1 MKIEVVFLLVLGL
14 SFSICNGQNID
25 KIINAAKVHEIVK
38 KLSNDDMQGRKC
50 FTTGI
55 DKAANYIASEFKTSN
70 LKFFSKA
77 NNYFQEFKMTKNV
90 TLSIQGMIDN
100 VPLTLDNVAV
110 NTTSADIIIN
120 SLKDYE
126 LVELKATDS
135 FEKIVFPLL
144 KADRNILILADTAHT
159 SNFKNMQRFSGIAK
173 FPSKVSLV
181 MVLTSNLIPST
192 FYLQVKHKQTFQ
204 ILKNVIGIIPGKSKK
219 NEYVIFGGHYDHL
232 GVGKPDKNQDSI
244 FNGANDNASGVTA
257 VIMLSRYFSRFRNNE
272 RTLIFIAFSAE
283 EMGGLGSRYF
293 SQRINS
299 DQVIAM
305 FNIEM
310 IGTLSK
316 WGANSAY
323 ITGYEKSD
331 FGKILQANLTGSE
344 FYLESDPYPK
354 QNLFYR
360 SDNTPFASLG
370 VPAHTI
376 STAKMEE
383 APNNE
388 PNYHKQSDEVG
399 TLEISNMVKII
410 KAIAISS
417 KTIVS
422 GKEKPMRVDK

>member
-1 MKIEVVFLLVLGL
+1 MKIEATLFILLGF
-14 SFSICNGQNID
+14 SFSICNGQNIE
-25 KIINAAKVHEIVK
+25 KIINAAKVYEIENI
-38 KLSNDDMQGRKC
+38 LSDDDMQGRKC
-50 FTTGI
+50 FTAGI
-55 DKAANYIASEFKTSN
+55 DKAADYIASEFERNK
-70 LKFFSKA
+70 LKFFGKSK
-77 NNYFQEFKMTKNV
+77 NYFQEFKMTKNV
-90 TLSIQGMIDN
+90 PLSVQGMIDDM
-100 VPLTLDNVAV
+100 PLTLDNVAL
-110 NTTSADIIIN
+110 NTTSAHVIIN

-126 LVELKATDS
+126 LVKLKATDS

-144 KADRNILILADTAHT
+144 KVDRNVLILADTAHVN
-159 SNFKNMQRFSGIAK
+159 NFKNMQRFSGIAK
-173 FPSKVSLV
+173 YPSNVSLV
-181 MVLTSNLIPST
+181 MVLTSNLTPST
-192 FYLQVKHKQTFQ
+192 FYLQVKYEQTFQ
-204 ILKNVIGIIPGKSKK
+204 ILKNIIGIIPGKSKK
-219 NEYVIFGGHYDHL
+219 DEYVIFGGHYDHL
-232 GVGKPDKNQDSI
+232 GVSQPDKNQDSI

-257 VIMLSRYFSRFRNNE
+257 IIMLSRYFSKCKNNE

-293 SQRINS
+293 SQQINS

-323 ITGYEKSD
+323 ITGYDKSD
-331 FGKILQANLTGSE
+331 FGKILQTNLQGSE
-344 FYLESDPYPK
+344 FHLEPDPYTK

-360 SDNTPFASLG
+360 SDNAAFASLG

-388 PNYHKQSDEVG
+388 PNYHKQSDEID
-399 TLEISNMVKII
+399 TLEINNMVEII

-422 GKEKPMRVDK
+422 GKEKPTRVEK